1 MARVLVTGG
10 GGFIGSHLAERL
22 LTLGHDVV
30 ILDNFSTGRREN
42 IKPFRDRITLY
53 EADIRDREALL
64 RAMEGVDCVFH
75 EAALPSVPRSV
86 QNPLESHDVNATGTL
101 TVLLAARDSGVR
113 RVIYA
118 ASSSAYG
125 DTESPV
131 KNEHFSPRPISPY
144 GASKLAGEYYCQVF
158 NTVYSLEAVCL
169 RYFNVFGPRQNPDS
183 PYTGVMAIFIPAML
197 RGERPRIF
205 GDGSATRDYTYID
218 NNVDANILAMTA
230 QGVSGEVINTACGG
244 RVSVL
249 EVVEI
254 LNRILGTSI
263 QPEFC
268 DPRPGDILH
277 SCADTSK
284 ARRLLKL
291 EPRISV
297 EEGLRR
303 TVEWY
308 RQELAIGRLS
318 LGGRASWR
326 ATSGSDKSA
335 RREPRPPLK

>member
-1 MARVLVTGG
+1 MARMFVTGG

-22 LTLGHDVV
+22 LSVGHEVA

-42 IKPFRDRITLY
+42 IESFRDKITLH
-53 EADIRDREALL
+53 ESDVRDNDALL
-64 RAMEGVDCVFH
+64 RAMIDVDCVFH
-75 EAALPSVPRSV
+75 LAALPSVPRSV
-86 QNPLESHDVNATGTL
+86 KKPIESHDVNATGTL
-101 TVLLAARDSGVR
+101 SVLAAARHVGVR

-125 DTESPV
+125 DVDVPAKHEGL
-131 KNEHFSPRPISPY
+131 SPRPISPY
-144 GASKLAGEYYCQVF
+144 GAAKLAGEYYCQVF
-158 NTVYSLEAVCL
+158 HTVYGLETVCL
-169 RYFNVFGPRQNPDS
+169 RYFNVFGPRQNPNS

-205 GDGSATRDYTYID
+205 GDGTATRDYTYID
-218 NNVDANILAMTA
+218 NGIDANILAMTA
-230 QGVSGEVINTACGG
+230 QDVSGEVVNAACGG

-254 LNRILGTSI
+254 LNRILGTSLE
-263 QPEFC
+263 PEFC
-268 DPRPGDILH
+268 DPRPGDIQH
-277 SCADTSK
+277 SSADISK
-284 ARRLLKL
+284 ARRLLKF

-308 RQELAIGRLS
+308 RHLA
-318 LGGRASWR
+318 GGPSM
-326 ATSGSDKSA
+326 TG
-335 RREPRPPLK
+335 